1 MKKVLII
8 LLVALLPLFAFAAPS
23 YSYIDNYDIE
33 VVVSR
38 DNTYNITEN
47 IRYYFAEPTHGFY
60 RSLIVRG
67 EDGRRIRVEDFESS
81 APIYKV
87 QKSTDTINYLIGDP
101 NKELIGFN
109 DYSFS
114 YDYCVGK
121 DNYDNFDAFYFNLLG
136 TEWNDVI
143 KKINFRVVFDDE
155 TVLDKNNIQIFRGR
169 YRSTQS
175 NGCNVYNNEN
185 VIYGNAKNL
194 TPHEAITIIVGLEDG
209 YFTLSKRD
217 ISAIKTSKLFLT
229 LIPIFFIILI
239 IVALQLYLKHGRNRI
254 LTSVVSPYPSG
265 GLTPFDVRYLYK
277 KTTDTRAISG
287 EIMYLAENGYISIEY
302 RKKSD
307 LFSKDTLILHRL
319 KNADSRLTREEK
331 ILYKA
336 LFSNGDS
343 LNVNDES
350 ENIQGSLL
358 TIKSLLKSLYN
369 SGNKSIYTKE
379 SKKASTTVGV
389 LAFVGVVLS
398 IAVFIFVF
406 KTLGVMFISDV
417 KPFLSVSLISLF
429 AFIPIISLLGSKCKK
444 RSEYYS
450 SALENILGVKDFI
463 ETVEKEK
470 LEMLSHDGPSVFY
483 KTLSFAIPL
492 ECENEWTRKFK
503 GLTVPKNESFYG
515 DFDVFDM
522 VIFMHMTRA
531 LNNSILLNKALT
543 PQSTHLGGGGLSGGF
558 PGGIGG
564 GFSGGGFGGGGG
576 GRW

>member
-1 MKKVLII
+1 MKKVLTI
-8 LLVALLPLFAFAAPS
+8 LVILLLPLFVFASPS

-33 VVVSR
+33 VIVSR

-47 IRYYFAEPTHGFY
+47 ICYYFADPTHGFY
-60 RSLIVRG
+60 RTIITRG
-67 EDGRRIRVEDFESS
+67 GDGRKIRVEDFESS

-87 QKSTDTINYLIGDP
+87 QRSSDTINYLIGDP

-114 YDYCVGK
+114 YNYNVGK
-121 DNYDNFDAFYFNLLG
+121 DTNENFDAFYFNLLG
-136 TEWNDVI
+136 TEWNDGI
-143 KKINFRVVFDDE
+143 KIFNFRVVFDDE
-155 TVLDKNNIQIFRGR
+155 TVLEKDNIQIFRGR

-175 NGCNVYNNEN
+175 SNVNVYNNGN

-194 TPHEAITIIVGLEDG
+194 TPHEAITIVVGLEDG
-209 YFTLSKRD
+209 YFTLSNRD
-217 ISAIKTSKLFLT
+217 INAIKTSKLFLT
-229 LIPIFFIILI
+229 LIPIVFIILI
-239 IVALQLYLKHGRNRI
+239 IVALLLYLKYGRDRI

-277 KTTDTRAISG
+277 KTTDSRSLSG
-287 EIMYLAENGYISIEY
+287 EVMYLAENGYISIEY
-302 RKKSD
+302 KRKSTP
-307 LFSKDTLILHRL
+307 LSKDTLILHRL
-319 KNADSRLTREEK
+319 KNADHKLTREEK

-336 LFSNGDS
+336 LFSNGNS

-350 ENIQGSLL
+350 ENIQGSLV

-369 SGNKSIYTKE
+369 SGNKSIYTNE
-379 SKKASTTVGV
+379 SKRASATVGV
-389 LAFVGVVLS
+389 LAFVGVALS
-398 IAVFIFVF
+398 IATFIFVF
-406 KTLGVMFISDV
+406 NTLGVMFISDV

-429 AFIPIISLLGSKCKK
+429 AFVPIIALLGSKCKK

-450 SALENILGVKDFI
+450 SSLENILGVKDFI

-470 LEMLSHDGPSVFY
+470 LEMLSRDDPSMFY

-492 ECENEWTRKFK
+492 ECENEWTKKFK
-503 GLTVPKNESFYG
+503 GLTVSKNESFYG

-522 VIFMHMTRA
+522 VVFMHMTRM
-531 LNNSILLNKALT
+531 LNNSVFLNRALT
-543 PQSTHLGGGGLSGGF
+543 PQATHLGGGGLSGGF